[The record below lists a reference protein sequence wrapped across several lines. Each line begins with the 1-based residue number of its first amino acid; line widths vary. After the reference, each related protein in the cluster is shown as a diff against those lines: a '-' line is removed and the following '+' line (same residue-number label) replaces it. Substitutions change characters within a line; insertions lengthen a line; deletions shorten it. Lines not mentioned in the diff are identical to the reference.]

1 MEAMTAPHQQQPGHG
16 DAQDRARA
24 YKSRNKRPCDF
35 CRYKKAAC
43 HLDFKP
49 PCELCVRYGK
59 DCTFV
64 ESPAKRRRPNEERS
78 QEPLLPPSTS
88 FDLGSDLLSWE
99 PLPSF
104 MTASLPGGLPGEYKF
119 DAPMF
124 EPIMFEQ
131 FDPVRAGLAAPA
143 NHTPESIP
151 MEYFDNAQ
159 EPSLDTQVSSNAQV
173 VGLSGESD
181 PYLLR
186 RYQYDGNNECIF
198 QQLRLRRVGD
208 NDNIPVHFLIQQ
220 NKLAANAQPAED
232 PSILESCRREVREI
246 ISNDVGRRLIR
257 LYVSAERFTNSDT
270 DDSRFFR
277 FVQPYFPILS
287 QVRSMRNGHFDPEVF
302 PTSLLAAVYGH
313 ALPFCIFDD
322 QLCVEVY
329 TPPSTDSLFR
339 IAWSAAQLNFH
350 TPSLSVVQT
359 ILLLVQRRPTNKHV
373 ADTPVKWTMV
383 ANAVSIAQSLGLN
396 LDPTD
401 WPLPLWEQR
410 LRKRLAWAVF
420 AQEKWIALNTGQS
433 SHINS
438 DDWDVSPLT
447 TDDFELGEGA
457 DDGAHSEHFI
467 QLCALTEIVDDIL
480 RNLFSIKATRKLCN
494 SLDATLEVAKP
505 LRVRLSQWYQDLPSE
520 LLSSSRAG
528 NGHDLNGQGS
538 LHLAYI
544 TAKIQLFRAMFRP
557 VSDPDTQATNAL
569 RTGAV
574 AVGKEISEF
583 LESLDATH
591 TEAFWPSYA
600 RTNFAIASNF
610 IVLLFVTSPSV
621 SDAKECLALLNSW
634 RSLLRIKSRSCDLL
648 NLALL
653 RLDALFVTGLDELIN
668 LSPSALQAYQE
679 QAK

>member
-1 MEAMTAPHQQQPGHG
+1 MELGQS

-43 HLDFKP
+43 HLESKP

-64 ESPAKRRRPNEERS
+64 ESPAKRRRPNEDRPRES
-78 QEPLLPPSTS
+78 LLPPSST

-104 MTASLPGGLPGEYKF
+104 MTASLPGGLPGEFKF
-119 DAPMF
+119 DTPMF
-124 EPIMFEQ
+124 EPLMFEQ
-131 FDPVRAGLAAPA
+131 FDPVQAGLAPPS

-159 EPSLDTQVSSNAQV
+159 EPSLDAQGSSNAQV
-173 VGLSGESD
+173 IGLSGESD

-186 RYQYDGNNECIF
+186 QYQYDGNNECIF

-208 NDNIPVHFLIQQ
+208 NDKIPVHFLIQQ
-220 NKLAANAQPAED
+220 NKLAAKAQPAED
-232 PSILESCRREVREI
+232 PATLDTFRREVKEMV
-246 ISNDVGRRLIR
+246 NDDVGKRLIK
-257 LYVSAERFTNSDT
+257 L
-270 DDSRFFR
+270 FFR

-287 QVRSMRNGHFDPEVF
+287 RERSMSNGEYDPDCF
-302 PTSLLAAVYGH
+302 PTWLLAAVYGH

-339 IAWSAAQLNFH
+339 IAWSATHPNYH

-359 ILLLVQRRPTNKHV
+359 LLLLVQRRPTNKHV

-383 ANAVSIAQSLGLN
+383 TDAVSIAQSLGLN

-410 LRKRLAWAVF
+410 LRRRLAWAVF
-420 AQEKWIALNTGQS
+420 TQEKWIALNTGRS
-433 SHINS
+433 SHIIS
-438 DDWDVSPLT
+438 DDWDVSELT
-447 TDDFELGEGA
+447 QDDFEFAEGC
-457 DDGAHSEHFI
+457 DDRAYSEHFI
-467 QLCALTEIVDDIL
+467 QLSVLTETVDDIL
-480 RNLFSIKATRKLCN
+480 RNLFSIKATRKLCT

-505 LRVRLSQWYQDLPSE
+505 LRVRLSQWYQELPPDLLPTA
-520 LLSSSRAG
+520 RAG
-528 NGHDLNGQGS
+528 KGHDLNGQGG

-557 VSDPDTQATNAL
+557 MSEPGTQATNAL
-569 RTGAV
+569 RTGAI
-574 AVGKEISEF
+574 AVGRELFEL
-583 LESLDATH
+583 LESLDANH
-591 TEAFWPSYA
+591 MEAFWPSYS

-610 IVLLFVTSPSV
+610 MVLLFATSPSAA
-621 SDAKECLALLNSW
+621 DAKECLNLLNSW
-634 RSLLRIKSRSCDLL
+634 RSLLRIKSRSCNLL

-653 RLDALFVTGLDELIN
+653 RLDALYVAGLDKLIN
-668 LSPSALQAYQE
+668 LSPSALQTFQE
-679 QAK
+679 QVK

>member
-1 MEAMTAPHQQQPGHG
+1 MEVLNAPHAHQLGHS

-43 HLDFKP
+43 HLESTP

-64 ESPAKRRRPNEERS
+64 ESPAKRRRPNEDRPR
-78 QEPLLPPSTS
+78 EPLLPPSSTL
-88 FDLGSDLLSWE
+88 DLGSDLLSWE
-99 PLPSF
+99 PPPSF
-104 MTASLPGGLPGEYKF
+104 MEASLPGGLYGEYKF
-119 DAPMF
+119 DTPMF
-124 EPIMFEQ
+124 EPLMFEQ
-131 FDPVRAGLAAPA
+131 FDPVQAGLAPPS

-151 MEYFDNAQ
+151 MDYFDNAQ
-159 EPSLDTQVSSNAQV
+159 EPSLDAQGSSNAQV

-186 RYQYDGNNECIF
+186 QYHYDGNNECIF
-198 QQLRLRRVGD
+198 QQLRLRRVGE
-208 NDNIPVHFLIQQ
+208 NDKIPIHFLIQQ
-220 NKLAANAQPAED
+220 NKLAAKAQPAED
-232 PSILESCRREVREI
+232 PSTLDTFRREIKEM
-246 ISNDVGRRLIR
+246 ISDDVGKRLIK
-257 LYVSAERFTNSDT
+257 L
-270 DDSRFFR
+270 FFR

-287 QVRSMRNGHFDPEVF
+287 RERSMSGGVYDPEVF
-302 PTSLLAAVYGH
+302 PTWLLAAVYGH

-339 IAWSAAQLNFH
+339 IAWSATHPNYH

-359 ILLLVQRRPTNKHV
+359 LLLLVQRRPTNKHV

-383 ANAVSIAQSLGLN
+383 TDAVSIAQSLGLN
-396 LDPTD
+396 LDPTN

-410 LRKRLAWAVF
+410 LRRRLTWAVF
-420 AQEKWIALNTGQS
+420 TQEKWIALNTGRS
-433 SHINS
+433 SHIIS

-447 TDDFELGEGA
+447 QDDFELAEGS
-457 DDGAHSEHFI
+457 DDRGYSEHFI
-467 QLCALTEIVDDIL
+467 QLSMLTWTVDDIL
-480 RNLFSIKATRKLCN
+480 RNLFSIKATRKLCG

-505 LRVRLSQWYQDLPSE
+505 LRVRLSQWYQDLPPD
-520 LLSSSRAG
+520 LLPTARVG
-528 NGHDLNGQGS
+528 KGHDLNGQGG

-557 VSDPDTQATNAL
+557 MSEPGSQATNAL
-569 RTGAV
+569 RTGAIAV
-574 AVGKEISEF
+574 ARELFEF
-583 LESLDATH
+583 LESLDANH
-591 TEAFWPSYA
+591 MEAFWPSYS

-610 IVLLFVTSPSV
+610 MILLFVTSPNAA
-621 SDAKECLALLNSW
+621 DAKECLSLLNSW

-653 RLDALFVTGLDELIN
+653 RLDALYVAGLDKLIN
-668 LSPSALQAYQE
+668 LSPSALRAFQE
-679 QAK
+679 QAS